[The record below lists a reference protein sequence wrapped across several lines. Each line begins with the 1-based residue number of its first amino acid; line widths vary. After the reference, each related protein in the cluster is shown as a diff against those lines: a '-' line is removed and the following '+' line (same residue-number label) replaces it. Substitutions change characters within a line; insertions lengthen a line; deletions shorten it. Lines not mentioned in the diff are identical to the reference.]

1 MKSRAMSKTRSG
13 RGRRWDLNSPEPMD
27 VFGGNEY
34 DCTLR
39 QVWQAEAYN
48 DDCLRFVDFYGTYTT
63 ETEVNHDM
71 DLDA

>member
-1 MKSRAMSKTRSG
+1 
-13 RGRRWDLNSPEPMD
+13 MD

-71 DLDA
+71 DLVDPTKEDHVPHGQDAPVLGAAEGS

>member
-1 MKSRAMSKTRSG
+1 
-13 RGRRWDLNSPEPMD
+13 MD

-34 DCTLR
+34 DCTLK

-63 ETEVNHDM
+63 ETEVHHDM